1 MRPEVESY
9 VGSYVRAI
17 HDFYTDLAGE
27 VSLKKG
33 DIFKVT
39 KAIDKNWLRGENKEK
54 EGNFPTDFVEKLQLP
69 LTERGQK
76 VFAATEN
83 FPAQQDG
90 DLAFSKGPINFFQIL
105 LKNLECLYIKYRITE
120 PLSRFV

>member
-1 MRPEVESY
+1 MRPQVESY

-39 KAIDKNWLRGENKEK
+39 KVIDKNWLKGENKGK

-90 DLAFSKGPINFFQIL
+90 DLAFSKGQKISFICCLKIL
-105 LKNLECLYIKYRITE
+105 NVFT
-120 PLSRFV
+120 